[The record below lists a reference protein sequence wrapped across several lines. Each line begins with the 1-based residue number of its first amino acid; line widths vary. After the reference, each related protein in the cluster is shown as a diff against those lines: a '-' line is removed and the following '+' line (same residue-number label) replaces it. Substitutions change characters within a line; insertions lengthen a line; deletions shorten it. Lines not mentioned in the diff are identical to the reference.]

1 MVGWF
6 WEWLIQS
13 TKRTLRRLLF
23 CATVAYEELLT
34 LTVEIEGI
42 LNCRPITL
50 YTIVKLANPL
60 HQVTLFMD
68 IEFYQQNQQFI
79 KTYEIVTQF
88 IRIMLEPMDKGIFK
102 RVKGTPYNQKKPR

>member
-1 MVGWF
+1 MKNCLHF
-6 WEWLIQS
+6 SRNRRNLDQS
-13 TKRTLRRLLF
+13 H
-23 CATVAYEELLT
+23 
-34 LTVEIEGI
+34 I
-42 LNCRPITL
+42 
-50 YTIVKLANPL
+50 YTMMKLGNPL

-88 IRIMLEPMDKGIFK
+88 IRILLKPMDKGIFK

>member
-1 MVGWF
+1 MKNCLHF
-6 WEWLIQS
+6 SRNRRNLDQS
-13 TKRTLRRLLF
+13 H
-23 CATVAYEELLT
+23 
-34 LTVEIEGI
+34 I
-42 LNCRPITL
+42 
-50 YTIVKLANPL
+50 YTMMKLGNPL

-102 RVKGTPYNQKKPR
+102 RVKGTRYKQKNPR

>member
-1 MVGWF
+1 M
-6 WEWLIQS
+6 
-13 TKRTLRRLLF
+13 
-23 CATVAYEELLT
+23 
-34 LTVEIEGI
+34 
-42 LNCRPITL
+42 
-50 YTIVKLANPL
+50 KLGNPL

-102 RVKGTPYNQKKPR
+102 RVKGTRYKQKNPVNSVIKLGDILFVHNHNGKRSAWKLGKIVRLFASKDQNV